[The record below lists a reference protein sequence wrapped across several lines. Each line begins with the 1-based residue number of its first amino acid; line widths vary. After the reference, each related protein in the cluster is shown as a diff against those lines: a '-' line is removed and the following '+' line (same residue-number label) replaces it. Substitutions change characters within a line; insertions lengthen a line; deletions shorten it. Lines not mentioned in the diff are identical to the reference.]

1 MQQELGEA
9 RHAQRKRALAAR
21 RAVRRVTCTITARD
35 EARHTHR
42 RRTRAQSCTEEADA
56 SLSFTIFYEKI

>member
-9 RHAQRKRALAAR
+9 RHAQRKRGLAAR

-35 EARHTHR
+35 EARIR
-42 RRTRAQSCTEEADA
+42 IRYFMKKNLIRGYVLLLKNQ
-56 SLSFTIFYEKI
+56 